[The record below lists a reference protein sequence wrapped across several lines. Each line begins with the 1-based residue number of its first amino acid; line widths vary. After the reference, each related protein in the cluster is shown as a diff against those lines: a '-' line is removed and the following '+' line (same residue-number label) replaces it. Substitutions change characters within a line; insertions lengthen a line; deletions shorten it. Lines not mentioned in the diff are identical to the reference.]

1 MSLSENRHLLTQ
13 ILDGKPPSM
22 VLNMMLEVFPDLDKH
37 ALADVFLEE
46 YDRLDSRV
54 LPVIWHWKSAKSIR
68 GISDQEFDEAILAQ
82 MRSAGYM
89 V

>member
-13 ILDGKPPSM
+13 ILDGKLPSM